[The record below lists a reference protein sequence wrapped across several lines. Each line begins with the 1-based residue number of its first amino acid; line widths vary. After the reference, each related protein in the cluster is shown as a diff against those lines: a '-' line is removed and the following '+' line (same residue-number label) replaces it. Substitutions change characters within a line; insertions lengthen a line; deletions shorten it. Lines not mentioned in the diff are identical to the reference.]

1 MDVTNPSSIRNAVRD
16 IIEKENSLDIV
27 INNAGKSLVGF
38 VETST
43 IEQAHNVF
51 DVNFWGAVNVLQA
64 VLPQM
69 RQQKGG
75 KVITISSIASFS
87 YGILHFIMFP
97 GKQIKTNCLR
107 NSPGL
112 SFYNASKAALEALH
126 KTEAPLLR
134 EKWNIFLSLVQPSLI
149 KTNTPSLVTKS
160 EVGTVSPPHD
170 DNNIYTKFTSKY
182 LATMEQ
188 KLSVCEGVEA
198 FSDFVLS
205 IVHERNPSMCYP
217 FGVFAGRLASSVFV
231 DVSGDSQQKSLTG
244 HVEFVLGGV

>member
-1 MDVTNPSSIRNAVRD
+1 
-16 IIEKENSLDIV
+16 
-27 INNAGKSLVGF
+27 
-38 VETST
+38 
-43 IEQAHNVF
+43 
-51 DVNFWGAVNVLQA
+51 
-64 VLPQM
+64 M

-87 YGILHFIMFP
+87 
-97 GKQIKTNCLR
+97 